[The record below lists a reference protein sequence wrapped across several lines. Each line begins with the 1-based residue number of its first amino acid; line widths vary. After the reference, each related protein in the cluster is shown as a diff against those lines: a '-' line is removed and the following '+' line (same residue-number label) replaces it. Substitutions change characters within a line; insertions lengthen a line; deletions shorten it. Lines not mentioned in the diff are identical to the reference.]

1 MNMPGMLNPTPQ
13 WATIEYINRDYSAYQ
28 VRARRNRRKA
38 QARKVT
44 IGFVMALAAAAGVAT
59 GTILSEPPSAS
70 AISQVQV
77 NRYIRDNG
85 GIPPCTEEDGSGQP
99 GPCYWDSRVRG
110 NRKGDVI
117 VLMPNPGG
125 VDKRVVV
132 LINR

>member
-13 WATIEYINRDYSAYQ
+13 WATVEYMTRDYAKYQ
-28 VRARRNRRKA
+28 TRMRRNRRKEQVRRIIIA
-38 QARKVT
+38 
-44 IGFVMALAAAAGVAT
+44 FVMAAAVAGSTAV
-59 GTILSEPPSAS
+59 GTILSQPPSAS
-70 AISQVQV
+70 AISQVQI

-125 VDKRVVV
+125 VDKRVVI